1 MTWST
6 GEWIAFGSLA
16 VAGLVASG
24 MGVGHA
30 IKVSYRFGRTDQEQD
45 EIRKRLDK
53 VESRADV
60 ADAHKTTL
68 ELVQQAMTALQEQV
82 KEMRDD
88 IKHLLT
94 GRPSSRRNPESD

>member
-1 MTWST
+1 
-6 GEWIAFGSLA
+6 
-16 VAGLVASG
+16 

-53 VESRADV
+53 VESRADI

-68 ELVQQAMTALQEQV
+68 ELVQQAMTALQKQV
-82 KEMRDD
+82 EEMRAD
-88 IKHLLT
+88 IKNLLT
-94 GRPSSRRNPESD
+94 GRPTRRKAEGE